1 MTDQLTQSLKKGM
14 GMPDSVRDGMTNA
27 MGGTTEI
34 EQQFH
39 LVEHGVHIA
48 VMGLVLVLV
57 ALGILFLVRFFLKPI
72 SSQTVNNSLYARA
85 LGALTEP
92 FGQRE
97 TDSAAAQGGRE
108 KDTFLVIPDISGYT
122 RFIELNRFSAG
133 HAQYVISELLH
144 AVIDA
149 AKPVLKPKG
158 IEGDAVVFYAFSESD
173 DPGGGVAGSQVGLAT
188 IDLLNAFYRRRAELK
203 HDNACH
209 CEACSHIDDLH
220 LKVVVHRG
228 PVVHYVLDN
237 FEDLSGFSVIAAY
250 RLLKN
255 SLGLDRYILVT
266 EAAADE
272 IDLPLVVEKE
282 SHTER
287 YDDIGEIAFRVYG
300 FEPSPEVGAHG
311 TGRHGPIAAR
321 TRDAVRKLAEN
332 ARTLGKAIGASA

>member
-1 MTDQLTQSLKKGM
+1 M
-14 GMPDSVRDGMTNA
+14 GMPDTMRDAMTNA
-27 MGGTTEI
+27 AAGTTEI

-48 VMGLVLVLV
+48 VMGFVLILLI
-57 ALGILFLVRFFLKPI
+57 LGILFLVRFFLKPI
-72 SSQTVNNSLYARA
+72 SSQALNNSLYARA
-85 LGALTEP
+85 LGALREP
-92 FGQRE
+92 FGHRPPGSE
-97 TDSAAAQGGRE
+97 AAQGARE

-122 RFIELNRFSAG
+122 RFMELNRFSAG
-133 HAQYVISELLH
+133 HAQYVVSELLH

-149 AKPVLKPKG
+149 AKPTLKPKG
-158 IEGDAVVFYAFSESD
+158 IEGDAVAFYAFSESGD
-173 DPGGGVAGSQVGLAT
+173 RDGGATGAEVGLAT
-188 IDLLNAFYRRRAELK
+188 VDLLNAFYRKRAELK

-255 SLGLDRYILVT
+255 TLGLDRYILLT
-266 EAAADE
+266 EAAGDE

-282 SHTER
+282 RHTER

-300 FEPSPEVGAHG
+300 FEPSLELAAHG
-311 TGRHGPIAAR
+311 AGRHGPIAAR

>member
-1 MTDQLTQSLKKGM
+1 MTDQLTQSPKTGRGM
-14 GMPDSVRDGMTNA
+14 SDSMRDAMTNA
-27 MGGTTEI
+27 MDGTTGL

-48 VMGLVLVLV
+48 VMVLVLVLV
-57 ALGILFLVRFFLKPI
+57 VLGILFLVRFFLKPI
-72 SSQTVNNSLYARA
+72 SSQTLSNNLYART
-85 LGALTEP
+85 LGAFTEP
-92 FGQRE
+92 FGHKG
-97 TDSAAAQGGRE
+97 TNGGVAQDGRE
-108 KDTFLVIPDISGYT
+108 NDTFLVIPDISGYT

-133 HAQYVISELLH
+133 HAQYVVSELLH

-149 AKPVLKPKG
+149 AKPTLKPKG

-173 DPGGGVAGSQVGLAT
+173 DPGGGVTGAQVGLAT
-188 IDLLNAFYRRRAELK
+188 VDLLNAFYRRRAELK

-228 PVVHYVLDN
+228 PVVHYILDN

-255 SLGLDRYILVT
+255 SLELDRYILLT
-266 EAAADE
+266 EAAASE
-272 IDLPLVVEKE
+272 INLPLIVEKE
-282 SHTER
+282 RHTER

-300 FEPSPEVGAHG
+300 FQPTSEVGTPG
-311 TGRHGPIAAR
+311 TGRHSPVAAR